1 MDTLIAVPLLT
12 AILQA
17 IKTAGFP
24 SRFVPLLGMII
35 GGIYT
40 LGILG
45 RFDFLTLLHGFVL
58 GLSATGVYELVKK
71 PVETGVEKIQ
81 KLI

>member
-1 MDTLIAVPLLT
+1 MDTLVAVPLLT

-24 SRFVPLLGMII
+24 SRFIPLLGMII

-45 RFDFLTLLHGFVL
+45 RFDFMTLLHGFVL

-71 PVETGVEKIQ
+71 PVEVGVTELK
-81 KLI
+81 KLV